1 MSTAD
6 FMMPIGPGMVFNLD
20 VGTTT
25 LISGGLIETFHFQE
39 NHSSRNKFWT
49 YIILP
54 REGKT
59 PKEHYI
65 GQNIL

>member
-20 VGTTT
+20 VGTTS

-39 NHSSRNKFWT
+39 NQSSRNKF
-49 YIILP
+49 
-54 REGKT
+54 
-59 PKEHYI
+59 
-65 GQNIL
+65 